1 MVKIEKERKFK
12 TEYIPVVISSLI
24 LILFLILLFLT
35 INYEGNVGEY
45 NKTNDDVVNEELAIT
60 KTDSKCNQEELNEL
74 LNLAS
79 KVSGTYHTT
88 SKEIPVEKT
97 EENTE
102 YIEDTGGVINYKFIE
117 IIIKGIEEG
126 IYVQIT
132 NNYNDDVKVIR
143 QSDLD
148 SNREYKYE
156 APNMNQKVTY
166 TVDIYSDKYS
176 CSKEL
181 LRKVSFDTKIY
192 NTKSDMLACVMYP
205 KYEGCTKLVD
215 KAISFDEFNKGIE
228 EYQKKNKDYQAE
240 ANANILNAFSK
251 SDLVTADDIINNTV
265 GKKESVISKT
275 ANKIKDNLDL
285 IIIATIIIGIGV
297 LVVILIMFIRRNRL

>member
-275 ANKIKDNLDL
+275 VNKIKDNLDL

>member
-1 MVKIEKERKFK
+1 MVKIEKERNFK

>member
-35 INYEGNVGEY
+35 INYEGKIEKD
-45 NKTNDDVVNEELAIT
+45 NKTSDDVINEELVIT

-79 KVSGTYHTT
+79 KVSGTYHAT

-102 YIEDTGGVINYKFIE
+102 YVEDTGGVINYKFIE

-132 NNYNDDVKVIR
+132 NSFNDDVKVIKK
-143 QSDLD
+143 SDLD
-148 SNREYKYE
+148 PNREYKYE
-156 APNMNQKVTY
+156 APNMDQKVTY
-166 TVDIYSDKYS
+166 TVSIYSDKYS
-176 CSKEL
+176 CSGEL

-215 KAISFDEFNKGIE
+215 KAISFDDFNKGLE
-228 EYQKKNKDYQAE
+228 DYQRKNKNYQAE

-265 GKKESVISKT
+265 GKKESVVSKT
-275 ANKIKDNLDL
+275 VNKIKDNLDL
-285 IIIATIIIGIGV
+285 IIIATVIIGIGV